1 MSKSD
6 KKRRPITRV
15 FCAICSFTFLGAVSS
30 LFLLGAEWVAMALVL
45 TSFGGLAT
53 TSALSASG
61 ILDFLSTLVEVFFEG
76 LMLVFRAIADLF
88 NF

>member
-6 KKRRPITRV
+6 NKRHLLTRV

-30 LFLLGAEWVAMALVL
+30 LFLFGAEWVAMALVL
-45 TSFGGLAT
+45 SSFGGLAT
-53 TSALSASG
+53 MSALSASG

-76 LMLVFRAIADLF
+76 FMLVLRAIADLF
-88 NF
+88 SF